1 MTQEGQK
8 KEKKDSQMTIISI
21 VSLAIVLAFIIEIYE
36 IINDPQ
42 NLVVIGALGAFILVA
57 VYTETMLIHKLNIK
71 KKKEQDEA
79 YKNVYRSE
87 KATFLL
93 MRKYF
98 EQMDQKMAELDQK
111 SELPYEKLIAAQKA
125 LAKVQISRNK
135 EHTSV
140 MMHSNKAVLIKG
152 NRDII
157 AKQEQILS
165 GLKDLEE
172 SVRSEIME
180 LTDTISQM
188 KEEQNELLL
197 DIKNQN
203 EISRQED
210 NVLNQSYLD
219 NLSEETGQE
228 NSVQSHMDMSGEDT
242 GTVTVDKSD
251 SVLSMPDLPSM
262 ELPDIESGLSG
273 LDESLSATEDS
284 EQEKQLFTE
293 KLPEDIPMSA
303 ADPVVQSSGQNTD
316 ALSADENQLKE
327 FSGEAIDLPPIGEEL
342 TEGLSDVSMDLPP
355 IGEELTEG
363 LSDVSMDLPPIGED
377 PTEAVSDAGMDL
389 PPIGEDLLANSSETG
404 MDLPSA
410 GEDLLTGLSETSMDL
425 PPIGE
430 EPLSGLS
437 DVGMDLP
444 LIGEEA
450 STVLSETSM
459 DLPPIEEDSL
469 SDLSDM
475 SIDLPSAEEEPLSGL
490 SDMMMDLP
498 PIGEE
503 SLADISEEMTIPSHG
518 DGNSMETADETSDLS
533 LMEETMPPVDEEAH
547 LNPADQAE
555 TDILPEL
562 TDIMPDLPVLGEEIL
577 SDSSGP
583 LDMIENLPPIEE
595 MSINSE
601 EDTVAAGLPLAG
613 EEIPSELSEMIT
625 DLPPIGEEPWTEAAD
640 PLPDLP
646 LSESLE
652 MDLPPIGEEPLITPM
667 DMAMDLP
674 PLSEETESL
683 IKPLTEE
690 KTIPVAEEE
699 SPQKLTGKETDL
711 PPAAR
716 PFIKPID
723 MESEFPPLS
732 KESAIESLKA
742 KSALRKKEM
751 LAAQAE
757 AEKKNAEKQNA
768 QKQDTEP
775 EKDSLTTSPE
785 TELSEPEMVSPTV
798 EEGLSVSDMSVAEQK
813 DPVTGSQDTDTVSD
827 KLPDLDTGLPA
838 MADIETDMPD
848 AFMEE
853 QPNPSSEIE
862 EMTETDHTISETSP
876 FLNISSSEL
885 GIDSELQALIDEMEL
900 DDAGEGTDTSAA
912 NYNMSGWQP
921 SVQKEDP
928 GPVTEEPVIKPLGFD
943 LSPQPLT
950 EQSAIRKLAKSSKQD
965 LQDQTH
971 TITPDEVEAI
981 NAGIGN
987 DGQLPEPLI
996 KDLDAMNVDT
1006 LQEELETEEE
1016 APETADDT
1024 KMQIDSGET
1033 ESVPIQEK
1041 PDTEETDQIQELSEM
1056 TEAGEIQKLPE
1067 IAESVPMH
1075 MSSEM
1080 TNVMDFNTVSL
1091 SRETDIPDTDAM
1103 QQIPD
1108 ERIETAEIQ
1117 EEPGVMES
1125 AALWNESEM
1134 SEPAAIPEAPEMA
1147 EPVTM
1152 PQASQMTEQDLM
1164 SEAPETTEPAIIPE
1178 ASQMA
1183 EAVVIPETPQ
1193 MAEAVAIPEASQMIE
1208 PVAISEEPEI
1218 PEEADLMDFSVLDND
1233 IDVTDDVNQ
1242 DSPFMDMTDNK
1253 GSVSDPGHVMSAD
1266 EIAALIAN
1274 TDSLSD
1280 PEPIDLRAN
1289 IPDFTNP
1296 GHVMSADEIEALI
1309 ATM

>member
-21 VSLAIVLAFIIEIYE
+21 VSLAIALAFIIEIYE

-180 LTDTISQM
+180 LTDTISRM

-293 KLPEDIPMSA
+293 KLPEDIPMPA

-316 ALSADENQLKE
+316 ALSADENLLKE
-327 FSGEAIDLPPIGEEL
+327 FSGEAIDLPPIGEDL
-342 TEGLSDVSMDLPP
+342 TEGLSDISMDLPP

-377 PTEAVSDAGMDL
+377 LTEAVSDAGMDL
-389 PPIGEDLLANSSETG
+389 PPIGEDLLANSPETG
-404 MDLPSA
+404 LDLPTA
-410 GEDLLTGLSETSMDL
+410 GEDLLT
-425 PPIGE
+425 
-430 EPLSGLS
+430 
-437 DVGMDLP
+437 
-444 LIGEEA
+444 
-450 STVLSETSM
+450 
-459 DLPPIEEDSL
+459 
-469 SDLSDM
+469 
-475 SIDLPSAEEEPLSGL
+475 GL

-562 TDIMPDLPVLGEEIL
+562 TDIMPDLPVPGEEIL

-625 DLPPIGEEPWTEAAD
+625 DLPPIGEEPWTEAAE

-699 SPQKLTGKETDL
+699 SPEKLTGKETDL
-711 PPAAR
+711 PPAAK

-768 QKQDTEP
+768 KKQDTEP

-798 EEGLSVSDMSVAEQK
+798 EEGLSVSDMSVEEQK

-1080 TNVMDFNTVSL
+1080 TNIMDFNTVSL

-1178 ASQMA
+1178 ASQM
-1183 EAVVIPETPQ
+1183 
-1193 MAEAVAIPEASQMIE
+1193 IE

-1218 PEEADLMDFSVLDND
+1218 PEEADLMDFSVFDND

>member
-21 VSLAIVLAFIIEIYE
+21 VSLAIALAFIIEIYE

-180 LTDTISQM
+180 LTDTISRM

-293 KLPEDIPMSA
+293 KLPEDIPMPA

-316 ALSADENQLKE
+316 ALSADENLLKE
-327 FSGEAIDLPPIGEEL
+327 FSGEAIDLPPIGEDL
-342 TEGLSDVSMDLPP
+342 TE
-355 IGEELTEG
+355 
-363 LSDVSMDLPPIGED
+363 
-377 PTEAVSDAGMDL
+377 
-389 PPIGEDLLANSSETG
+389 
-404 MDLPSA
+404 
-410 GEDLLTGLSETSMDL
+410 
-425 PPIGE
+425 
-430 EPLSGLS
+430 GLS

-450 STVLSETSM
+450 PSVLSETSM

-562 TDIMPDLPVLGEEIL
+562 TDIMPDLPVPGEEIL

-625 DLPPIGEEPWTEAAD
+625 DLPPIGEEPWTEAAE

-699 SPQKLTGKETDL
+699 SPEKLTGKETDL
-711 PPAAR
+711 PPAAK

-768 QKQDTEP
+768 KKQDTEP

-798 EEGLSVSDMSVAEQK
+798 EEGLSVSDMSVEEQK

-1080 TNVMDFNTVSL
+1080 TNIMDFNTVSL

-1178 ASQMA
+1178 ASQM
-1183 EAVVIPETPQ
+1183 
-1193 MAEAVAIPEASQMIE
+1193 IE

-1218 PEEADLMDFSVLDND
+1218 PEEADLMDFSVFDND

>member
-21 VSLAIVLAFIIEIYE
+21 VSLAIALAFIIEIYE

-180 LTDTISQM
+180 LTDTISRM

-293 KLPEDIPMSA
+293 KLPEDIPMPA

-316 ALSADENQLKE
+316 ALSADENLLKE
-327 FSGEAIDLPPIGEEL
+327 FSGEAIDLPPIGEDL
-342 TEGLSDVSMDLPP
+342 TEGLSDISMDLPP

-363 LSDVSMDLPPIGED
+363 LSDVSMDLPP
-377 PTEAVSDAGMDL
+377 
-389 PPIGEDLLANSSETG
+389 
-404 MDLPSA
+404 A

-450 STVLSETSM
+450 PSVLSETSM

-562 TDIMPDLPVLGEEIL
+562 TDIMPDLPVPGEEIL

-625 DLPPIGEEPWTEAAD
+625 DLPPIGEEPWTEAAE

-699 SPQKLTGKETDL
+699 SPEKLTGKETDL
-711 PPAAR
+711 PPAAK

-742 KSALRKKEM
+742 KSALRKK
-751 LAAQAE
+751 
-757 AEKKNAEKQNA
+757 
-768 QKQDTEP
+768 
-775 EKDSLTTSPE
+775 
-785 TELSEPEMVSPTV
+785 
-798 EEGLSVSDMSVAEQK
+798 
-813 DPVTGSQDTDTVSD
+813 
-827 KLPDLDTGLPA
+827 
-838 MADIETDMPD
+838 
-848 AFMEE
+848 
-853 QPNPSSEIE
+853 
-862 EMTETDHTISETSP
+862 
-876 FLNISSSEL
+876 
-885 GIDSELQALIDEMEL
+885 
-900 DDAGEGTDTSAA
+900 
-912 NYNMSGWQP
+912 
-921 SVQKEDP
+921 
-928 GPVTEEPVIKPLGFD
+928 
-943 LSPQPLT
+943 
-950 EQSAIRKLAKSSKQD
+950 
-965 LQDQTH
+965 
-971 TITPDEVEAI
+971 
-981 NAGIGN
+981 
-987 DGQLPEPLI
+987 
-996 KDLDAMNVDT
+996 
-1006 LQEELETEEE
+1006 
-1016 APETADDT
+1016 
-1024 KMQIDSGET
+1024 KMQKNRMRKSR
-1033 ESVPIQEK
+1033 IQNRK
-1041 PDTEETDQIQELSEM
+1041 KIL
-1056 TEAGEIQKLPE
+1056 
-1067 IAESVPMH
+1067 
-1075 MSSEM
+1075 
-1080 TNVMDFNTVSL
+1080 
-1091 SRETDIPDTDAM
+1091 
-1103 QQIPD
+1103 
-1108 ERIETAEIQ
+1108 
-1117 EEPGVMES
+1117 
-1125 AALWNESEM
+1125 
-1134 SEPAAIPEAPEMA
+1134 
-1147 EPVTM
+1147 
-1152 PQASQMTEQDLM
+1152 
-1164 SEAPETTEPAIIPE
+1164 
-1178 ASQMA
+1178 
-1183 EAVVIPETPQ
+1183 
-1193 MAEAVAIPEASQMIE
+1193 
-1208 PVAISEEPEI
+1208 
-1218 PEEADLMDFSVLDND
+1218 
-1233 IDVTDDVNQ
+1233 
-1242 DSPFMDMTDNK
+1242 
-1253 GSVSDPGHVMSAD
+1253 
-1266 EIAALIAN
+1266 
-1274 TDSLSD
+1274 
-1280 PEPIDLRAN
+1280 
-1289 IPDFTNP
+1289 
-1296 GHVMSADEIEALI
+1296 
-1309 ATM
+1309 